1 MQVNFT
7 NNIISNRSVNNS
19 KYKVPVLHPIFRGG
33 TSSDAFVKDKNPFS
47 KMKYF
52 TIDEYMQLSEDEIEE
67 INEYINGRYDESFD
81 TALMYHEV
89 AAEGI
94 RQTLDH
100 LVGAG
105 KYVFI
110 PIGRSVSSIGKCL
123 SYKIGDDNVKL
134 LPMSEASRFLDLEKC
149 EEDFEVFCRYLDSIG
164 LSKNEIEN
172 SGKMYIFTDYCR
184 TGKSLSGAK
193 NLIQSDKIFGKQNN
207 VAIVNVLDLL
217 TNIQPGKINEDMA
230 SVDNF
235 EFRDR
240 LEDMFSDGAFNQ
252 YSLVDRC
259 TDLSNTVQ
267 AVKKPEDYGKK
278 AKCFLFALLDDEMN
292 KQTIDF

>member
-1 MQVNFT
+1 MRVNFIK
-7 NNIISNRSVNNS
+7 NIISNRNVNNYNCEITGLRPAF
-19 KYKVPVLHPIFRGG
+19 KGEFPGDTFFRKED
-33 TSSDAFVKDKNPFS
+33 SFKKF
-47 KMKYF
+47 KYF
-52 TIDEYMQLSEDEIEE
+52 TVDEYNQLSEDETDE
-67 INEYINGRYDESFD
+67 INESFYGEFDESFD
-81 TALMYHEV
+81 TALIYHEV

-100 LVGAG
+100 FVGAG

-217 TNIQPGKINEDMA
+217 TNVQPGKINKEMA
-230 SVDNF
+230 SVNNY

-240 LEDMFSDGAFNQ
+240 LEEMFSNGEFNQ
-252 YSLVDRC
+252 YSLVNRC
-259 TDLSNTVQ
+259 TNLGDTAE
-267 AVKKPEDYGKK
+267 AVIKPENYNHKT
-278 AKCFLFALLDDEMN
+278 KCFLFALLDDEMN
-292 KQTIDF
+292 K